1 MSLTKERQPCVITG
15 PAQVW
20 LLGVS
25 MGNIGHTVKS
35 QRQFCALQYVTL
47 TTPPTPNKKEKNNPT
62 SVCHCSVYC
71 KCLTNMDEKMS
82 ALRLVSQKSLLT
94 FIKNHH

>member
-47 TTPPTPNKKEKNNPT
+47 TTTPPPPIKKKKAIQPPFAI
-62 SVCHCSVYC
+62 
-71 KCLTNMDEKMS
+71 
-82 ALRLVSQKSLLT
+82 ALYIANV
-94 FIKNHH
+94 

>member
-35 QRQFCALQYVTL
+35 QRQFCALQNVTL
-47 TTPPTPNKKEKNNPT
+47 TTPPPIKKKKAIQPPFAI
-62 SVCHCSVYC
+62 
-71 KCLTNMDEKMS
+71 
-82 ALRLVSQKSLLT
+82 ALYIANV
-94 FIKNHH
+94 